1 MLKLRECAHEAYS
14 LFQQGRWVAP
24 LHEEEP
30 PGLGTF
36 KAVTRYAHRQRTPH
50 SGESAHSGSP
60 AHSGDG
66 SNAEQNSEYKY
77 ENVQTALEEYIRSW
91 TGGTA
96 SSSDH
101 APNGGPT
108 VSPQANAPIQPPTSD
123 AFLHGILTGNWE
135 MPSVEESVWGQG
147 SVPNRNFPLTTATLS
162 NPSSA
167 GAYDPPP
174 AQNLMEDITFGSA
187 APTSVPPPSIP
198 QNQPMVYSSP
208 PIVQQQSQLET
219 QAPPAQQAATGAFN
233 INKPYGAPLTGGGD
247 TSTNFTHQEAIYN
260 AGIWGDLMQNFGLNR

>member
-1 MLKLRECAHEAYS
+1 VLKLRECAHEAYS
-14 LFQQGRWVAP
+14 LFQLGRWVAP

-30 PGLGTF
+30 PGLGTS

-50 SGESAHSGSP
+50 SGESAHTGSP

-66 SNAEQNSEYKY
+66 SNTDPNSEYKY

-91 TGGTA
+91 TAGTA

-101 APNGGPT
+101 APDGGPFN
-108 VSPQANAPIQPPTSD
+108 PQANAPIQPPTSD
-123 AFLHGILTGNWE
+123 AFLHGVLTGNWE

-147 SVPNRNFPLTTATLS
+147 SVPDRNFPFTTANLP
-162 NPSSA
+162 NAPSA
-167 GAYDPPP
+167 GAYDPPAAP
-174 AQNLMEDITFGSA
+174 NLMEDITFGSA
-187 APTSVPPPSIP
+187 APTTVPPLSIP

-208 PIVQQQSQLET
+208 PIVQQQPQLET
-219 QAPPAQQAATGAFN
+219 QAQRAQQAGAF
-233 INKPYGAPLTGGGD
+233 NKPYGAPLTGGGD

-260 AGIWGDLMQNFGLNR
+260 AGVWGDLMQNFGLNQ